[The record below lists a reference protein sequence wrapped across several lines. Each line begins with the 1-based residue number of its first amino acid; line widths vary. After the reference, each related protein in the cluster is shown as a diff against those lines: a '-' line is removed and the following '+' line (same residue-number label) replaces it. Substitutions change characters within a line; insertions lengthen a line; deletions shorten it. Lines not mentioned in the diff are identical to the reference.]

1 MRPTGRTHTATIP
14 VGSLGGNPVG
24 NPGDQV
30 AEESSPRSVDVIGGV
45 CGPAE
50 LLGTGGGR
58 QRGGRQPL
66 EASEWPSPAI
76 CPSKTAC
83 RLFRKQCP
91 RGPPWPQ
98 RGSPE
103 IAESGCGQPTE
114 AAHPAAKSLQKHEF
128 SEIIWLQPGTARIG
142 QNGFSGQLP
151 QDRQTSLPN
160 WPSACDFSYDLGP
173 HNIQE
178 IQSNPAFSLIAQRI
192 RMTIAP

>member
-1 MRPTGRTHTATIP
+1 MAGGSGAAGSHWKLLNGPARPSARAKP
-14 VGSLGGNPVG
+14 LVGSFENS
-24 NPGDQV
+24 
-30 AEESSPRSVDVIGGV
+30 ARE
-45 CGPAE
+45 
-50 LLGTGGGR
+50 
-58 QRGGRQPL
+58 
-66 EASEWPSPAI
+66 
-76 CPSKTAC
+76 
-83 RLFRKQCP
+83 
-91 RGPPWPQ
+91 GPPGLKEALPKLPNLDVSNQPRLPIQ
-98 RGSPE
+98 RLK
-103 IAESGCGQPTE
+103 AYKKQ
-114 AAHPAAKSLQKHEF
+114 EF